1 MIKLSQLSM
10 NLILKQMRLNSLLTT
25 ASMEL
30 IVLKN
35 NKNSTVIEIDNK
47 VNEVKDITEKIT
59 LLNELSSEL
68 KNYLTK
74 EANNCDEIIEIY
86 KKSNKRYLKQFII
99 ALSAFFIN
107 ILLLNTTTTDNLL
120 LNVFF
125 YIFLLNL
132 FCFLFFIIKDKIKIK
147 SIKKSN
153 ENKIIS
159 KIEKEIEGIKEK

>member
-1 MIKLSQLSM
+1 MS
-10 NLILKQMRLNSLLTT
+10 LILKQMKLNSLLTT

-35 NKNSTVIEIDNK
+35 NKNSTVIELDNK

-68 KNYLTK
+68 KTILTK
-74 EANNCDEIIEIY
+74 EADNCDEIIEIY
-86 KKSNKRYLKQFII
+86 KNSNKRYLKQFII
-99 ALSAFFIN
+99 ALSALFIN

-147 SIKKSN
+147 NIKKSN
-153 ENKIIS
+153 ENEIII
-159 KIEKEIEGIKEK
+159 KIEKEIEGI

>member
-1 MIKLSQLSM
+1 MS
-10 NLILKQMRLNSLLTT
+10 LILKQMKLNSLLTT

-68 KNYLTK
+68 KTILTK
-74 EANNCDEIIEIY
+74 EADNCDEIIEIY
-86 KKSNKRYLKQFII
+86 KNSNKRYLKQFII

-147 SIKKSN
+147 NIKKSN
-153 ENKIIS
+153 ENEIII
-159 KIEKEIEGIKEK
+159 KIEKEIEGI